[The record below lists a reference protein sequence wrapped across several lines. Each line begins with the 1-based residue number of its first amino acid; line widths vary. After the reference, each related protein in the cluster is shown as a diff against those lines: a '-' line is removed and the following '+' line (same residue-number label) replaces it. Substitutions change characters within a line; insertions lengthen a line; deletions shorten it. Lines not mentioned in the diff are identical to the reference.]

1 MKMLL
6 AAVFAVSTAHA
17 STAKNPAA
25 AIYNIDAQTTKV
37 EWVGK
42 KVAGPHNGYVAVK
55 SGSVSTTKDGAI
67 SSGTVVVDMK
77 SITNTDIT
85 DKEWSDKL
93 VGPLKAPDFFDV
105 EKYPEATLVIKN
117 SKKTDKGLD
126 VTGDLTIKGVTQ
138 PVKFVAT
145 DVKVGADSYS
155 AKASIT
161 VDRTKHGIM
170 YNAGKGD
177 SSLVKSLGD
186 KLIYDEFTLN
196 ITLAGKK

>member
-6 AAVFAVSTAHA
+6 AAVFAVSASHA
-17 STAKNPAA
+17 ATAKKAEPT
-25 AIYNIDAQTTKV
+25 IYNIDAQTTKV
-37 EWVGK
+37 EWIGK
-42 KVAGPHNGYVAVK
+42 KVAGPHNGLVAVK
-55 SGSVSTTKDGAI
+55 SGSMSTTKDGAI
-67 SSGTVVVDMK
+67 SAGTIVVDMK

-85 DKEWSDKL
+85 DKEWNEKL
-93 VGPLKAPDFFDV
+93 IGHLKAPDFFDV

-117 SKKTDKGLD
+117 SKKTKNGLD
-126 VTGDLTIKGVTQ
+126 VSGDLTIKGITQ

-161 VDRTKHGIM
+161 VDRTKHGIV

-177 SSLVKSLGD
+177 ASLMKSLGD

-196 ITLAGKK
+196 INLAAKK